1 MDKAIGMVS
10 FNQTALKLGAASYA
24 EQFAA
29 AVTVGGDDDGGEES
43 ESPTV
48 MTYVLHYIALPWK
61 LIFATIPPTAMFG
74 GYLAFFCSLAYI
86 GLLTAVIGDLA
97 NLLGCVVGLK
107 PSVVAITFVALGT
120 SLPDTFA
127 SKAAALG
134 NATAD
139 AAVTNVTGSNAV
151 NVFLGLGISWLLG
164 AIRWRSGGATKEWL
178 ARYPDIAARH
188 GYVEGDS
195 VGLAVPAGDLGS
207 SVTIFVVCAISCLM
221 TLQYRRVKY
230 GAELGGPGRLPTA
243 CFFIGLWFTY
253 ILLSSLKAYGF
264 W

>member
-1 MDKAIGMVS
+1 MVS

-29 AVTVGGDDDGGEES
+29 ALTVGGDDDEGGEES
-43 ESPTV
+43 EPPTTMAYV
-48 MTYVLHYIALPWK
+48 MHYIALPWK
-61 LIFATIPPTAMFG
+61 LLFATIPPTAMCG
-74 GYLAFFCSLAYI
+74 GYLAFFCSLVYI

-134 NATAD
+134 DATAD

-151 NVFLGLGISWLLG
+151 NVFLGLGVSWLIG
-164 AIRWRSGGATKEWL
+164 AIRWQSGGATKEWL
-178 ARYPDIAARH
+178 ARYPDIAQR
-188 GYVEGDS
+188 YNILEGDAAP
-195 VGLAVPAGDLGS
+195 LAVPAGDLGS
-207 SVTIFVVCAISCLM
+207 SVTVFVVCALCCLA
-221 TLQYRRVKY
+221 TLQYRRVTY
-230 GAELGGPGRLPTA
+230 GAELGGPGRWPTA
-243 CFFIGLWFTY
+243 CFFVGLWFFY
-253 ILLSSLKAYGF
+253 ILLSTLKAYGF
-264 W
+264 Y